1 MKWTSAYY
9 DLPSKDAEDSET
21 TYQLY
26 AQPSTW
32 ERLKP
37 RLFTT
42 ILATSLLFNIF
53 TALKILTSPNT
64 QESQSQETPT
74 KYAGLT
80 FNTPQTHTHTTPYNT
95 PNHTLSTQSWSTLN
109 YDAGSIA
116 LSNTYVKTMGLPLG
130 QPFPWDETKTLYFL
144 GAHHSIHC
152 LKILQS
158 SFQELLY
165 PISVKDDPKDLLTW
179 PLGHLTHCLDSL
191 LSDTICYADDT
202 PWYTSRL
209 HPGEPGEGQTR
220 MCRDFSK
227 LEEWARNHTSCWRH
241 IAPTDDIDT
250 LLRYRY
256 CPKGTPYGDRIR
268 EVFGDEDE
276 WDEV

>member
-1 MKWTSAYY
+1 MKWNTSYQ
-9 DLPSKDAEDSET
+9 DLPSTKDEEGET
-21 TYQLY
+21 TYQPY
-26 AQPSTW
+26 TQPSILQ
-32 ERLKP
+32 RLKP
-37 RLFTT
+37 RLLTS
-42 ILATSLLFNIF
+42 ILATSLLLNIF
-53 TALKILTSPNT
+53 TSLKLFTDPSITSHEP
-64 QESQSQETPT
+64 QQIPT

-95 PNHTLSTQSWSTLN
+95 PNTTLSTLAWSTLN

-116 LSNTYVKTMGLPLG
+116 LSDTYAKAMGLH
-130 QPFPWDETKTLYFL
+130 WDN
-144 GAHHSIHC
+144 GSPGMRRR
-152 LKILQS
+152 KILQS

-165 PISVKDDPKDLLTW
+165 PASVKDDPQDLLTW
-179 PLGHLTHCLDSL
+179 PLNHLTHCLDSL

-209 HPGEPGEGQTR
+209 YPGEPGEGQTR

-227 LEEWARNHTSCWRH
+227 LEEWARIHTSCWRH
-241 IAPTDDIDT
+241 ISPTDDIDT

-268 EVFGDEDE
+268 EVFGDEGE
-276 WDEV
+276 WDEE